1 MQPLI
6 KVFPLPL
13 LPALFTRII
22 PALHRLFPS
31 VNYMFVEIPSMEID
45 RGDFVSFETGEE
57 NNWKFAWVVK
67 NYRNNCV
74 EFGKLVSRI
83 H

>member
-1 MQPLI
+1 
-6 KVFPLPL
+6 
-13 LPALFTRII
+13 
-22 PALHRLFPS
+22 
-31 VNYMFVEIPSMEID
+31 MFVEIPSMEID
-45 RGDFVSFETGEE
+45 RGDFVSFEMGEE